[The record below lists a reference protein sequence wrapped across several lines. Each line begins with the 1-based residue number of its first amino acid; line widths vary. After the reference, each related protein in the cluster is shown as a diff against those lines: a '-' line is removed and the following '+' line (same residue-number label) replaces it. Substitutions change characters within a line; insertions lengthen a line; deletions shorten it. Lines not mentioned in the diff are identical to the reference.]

1 MRISLSNK
9 VSSNNRLFDLL
20 SIILILI
27 ASIDVIIST
36 IFDFSENTFN
46 GIFGISVFSLMTLTS
61 LFIVNLIMLPSIKQI
76 YEKTI
81 YNSRSFKILFASL
94 VISLIVVSTI
104 LTITIISIFLFNY
117 VHILLKIVILSVSSI
132 ETCLILG
139 VMSHKIYSWYRVDS
153 KDSKVLLFYLVSMV
167 LVSFSVGTNG
177 LVVFNSLTIQL
188 TPSAILAPINNIEF
202 PILSEDRFGYIFN
215 LVSLTLFTYIAA
227 YISIWSGSVY
237 LCYLFLK
244 SRNRHRIKI
253 LLLAIGSI
261 TSYLVAIVPTLYS
274 ISNNQFAYDDQILF
288 YYRILFKISVIMS
301 GIFFGLM
308 FIFIS
313 NTLKKVENKSST
325 VLSRY
330 SRIFAFGIVL
340 STIITV
346 TQPYHVIYPP
356 FGILSHS
363 LFVIASFMIAIGFY
377 SISITISQELSLKK
391 TIDKTIQ
398 HARMFNQLGTAQGIL
413 SMEKKLK
420 EISKEKMF
428 LLESKTGIN
437 TEILDDNIKQYVN
450 EVLNERKYSHSTGV

>member
-1 MRISLSNK
+1 
-9 VSSNNRLFDLL
+9 
-20 SIILILI
+20 
-27 ASIDVIIST
+27 
-36 IFDFSENTFN
+36 
-46 GIFGISVFSLMTLTS
+46 MTLTS

-177 LVVFNSLTIQL
+177 LVVFNSLTIEL

-244 SRNRHRIKI
+244 SSNRHRIKI

-313 NTLKKVENKSST
+313 NTLKKVENKSSI

-330 SRIFAFGIVL
+330 SSIFAFAFGAVL

-398 HARMFNQLGTAQGIL
+398 QARMFNQLGTAQGIL